1 MKKHNHFCVLKGDPV
16 IPGANRTPEGMNF
29 AVDSLEAKMPQICI
43 VRVTKLLMKKSLLQT
58 GIVQE
63 EYVLCF

>member
-29 AVDSLEAKMPQICI
+29 AVEVPEAGAASGRK
-43 VRVTKLLMKKSLLQT
+43 VRGKKEAQKWN
-58 GIVQE
+58 QNR
-63 EYVLCF
+63 